1 MKNFWPHRSKAKG
14 FSIQNLAFK
23 YRGEEMNSVSP
34 NEISC
39 ELSIGRNLNPI
50 TEDKNA
56 IRISHVSIRKGHW
69 ANRDFSEYRNAA

>member
-1 MKNFWPHRSKAKG
+1 VKIFWPHRSKAKG

-23 YRGEEMNSVSP
+23 YREKMTSLAP

-39 ELSIGRNLNPI
+39 ELSDRRNLNPI